1 MDNLEQ
7 NIRQLVES
15 VLKDLSST
23 NNENAKVAQPE
34 KTSVSSD
41 MTIPLGHG
49 IFADVES
56 AVGAAKISSQELKK
70 LPLKKREQI
79 IAAMRKAGLD
89 NTERLSRKAAEET
102 GMGCWRDKLLKHELV
117 SVKTPGVEDLTSAAY
132 TDDDGLTLTEL
143 APWGVIG
150 AIIPSTNPSSTV
162 ICNAI
167 GMVAAGNSVVFG
179 PHPSAKEVSNMAVSL
194 LNDAIVSAGGPR
206 NVLTG
211 LASPTIEMAGKL
223 MHHKG
228 IRLLVVTGGPA
239 VVEAAMKTNK
249 KVIAAGPGNPPCVVD
264 ETADIAKAGKDI
276 VEGGGFD
283 RNLICISEKE
293 VIAVSS
299 ITDELKRE
307 MVKNGAYELDQ
318 VQIEAV
324 TSLVVGKPG
333 ALGVEGFANKAFVGK
348 SAQYIASQIGLDVPK
363 TTKLLLCEVPKEHT
377 LIWTEQLMPVMP
389 ICRVNN
395 VDEGID
401 LAVACEHGF
410 KHTAIMHSKNIE
422 SLSKMAK
429 AMDCSIFIK
438 NAPSYAGLGAGGAGF
453 ASFTIASPTGEGLTR
468 ARDFSRK
475 RRCTLVDYFRIV

>member
-7 NIRQLVES
+7 NIRQLVAS
-15 VLKDLSST
+15 VLKDLTVT
-23 NNENAKVAQPE
+23 NSETVP
-34 KTSVSSD
+34 V
-41 MTIPLGHG
+41 IPTEPIPVQTDLSGSMGHG
-49 IFADVES
+49 IFSDVEG
-56 AVGAAKISSQELKK
+56 AVGAANISSQELKK
-70 LPLKKREQI
+70 LPLKTREKI

-89 NTERLSRKAAEET
+89 NSEKLSRKATEET
-102 GMGCWRDKLLKHELV
+102 GMGFWRDKVLKHELV
-117 SVKTPGVEDLTSAAY
+117 SVKTPGVEDLTSTSY

-206 NVLTG
+206 NVLTS
-211 LASPTIEMAGKL
+211 LAHPTIEMAGKL
-223 MHHKG
+223 MHHQG

-249 KVIAAGPGNPPCVVD
+249 KVIAAGPGNPPVVVD
-264 ETADIAKAGKDI
+264 ETADLAKAGKDI

-283 RNLICISEKE
+283 RNLICICEKE
-293 VIAVSS
+293 VIAVGS

-307 MVKNGAYELDQ
+307 MVKNGAYELEQ
-318 VQIEAV
+318 TQIEAI
-324 TSLVVGKPG
+324 TNLVVAKPG
-333 ALGVEGFANKAFVGK
+333 APGVEGFANKSFVGK
-348 SAQYIASQIGLDVPK
+348 SPRHIASQIGLEVPQS
-363 TTKLLLCEVPKEHT
+363 TKLLLCEVPKEHA

-389 ICRVNN
+389 ICRVSD

-422 SLSKMAK
+422 SLTKMAK
-429 AMDCSIFIK
+429 AMNCSIFIK
-438 NAPSYAGLGAGGAGF
+438 NAPSYAGLGAGGAGY

-468 ARDFSRK
+468 ARDFSRE

>member
-7 NIRQLVES
+7 NIRQLVTS
-15 VLKDLSST
+15 VLKDLTVT
-23 NNENAKVAQPE
+23 NSEINPVIPKEKKPAQADL
-34 KTSVSSD
+34 TGS
-41 MTIPLGHG
+41 MGHG
-49 IFADVES
+49 IYADVEG
-56 AVGAAKISSQELKK
+56 AVGAANSSSREFKK
-70 LPLKKREQI
+70 LPLKTREKI

-89 NTERLSRKAAEET
+89 NAEKLSKKATEET
-102 GMGCWRDKLLKHELV
+102 GMGYWQDKVLKHELV
-117 SVKTPGVEDLTSAAY
+117 SVKTPGVEDLTSTSY

-179 PHPSAKEVSNMAVSL
+179 PHPSAKAVSNMAVSL

-211 LASPTIEMAGKL
+211 LANPTIEMAGQL
-223 MHHKG
+223 MHHKD
-228 IRLLVVTGGPA
+228 IKLLVVTGGPG

-276 VEGGGFD
+276 VAGGGFD
-283 RNLICISEKE
+283 RNLICICEKE
-293 VIAVSS
+293 VIAVNT
-299 ITDELKRE
+299 ITDDLKRE
-307 MVKNGAYELDQ
+307 MIKNGAFELDQ
-318 VQIEAV
+318 TQIEAI
-324 TSLVVGKPG
+324 TNLVIAKAGSQ
-333 ALGVEGFANKAFVGK
+333 GVEGFANKEFVGK
-348 SAQYIASQIGLDVPK
+348 SPQYIASKIGLEVPEA
-363 TTKLLLCEVPKEHT
+363 TKLLLCEVPKDHA

-389 ICRVNN
+389 ICRVSN
-395 VDEGID
+395 VDEGIE

-410 KHTAIMHSKNIE
+410 KHTAIMHSKNIDA
-422 SLSKMAK
+422 LTKMAK
-429 AMDCSIFIK
+429 AMNCSIFIK
-438 NAPSYAGLGAGGAGF
+438 NAPSYAGLGAGGAGY

-468 ARDFSRK
+468 ARDFSRE